1 MEENKIKVN
10 EELYHWKREAE
21 LRHKMGEIVPSWL
34 YEKIHRLEK
43 MVKQEKTETGEENE

>member
-1 MEENKIKVN
+1 MGENKIKVN

-43 MVKQEKTETGEENE
+43 MVKQEKTETGKENE